1 MKILSRY
8 ILKEHAGPFLFGFF
22 VVTFVLVMDFI
33 IDIMDLII
41 DKGLSAWTI
50 LEIFGLNL
58 AWMLALSIP
67 MAVLVATLMAFG
79 RLSADNEITAI
90 KSSGTSLYA
99 IVAPALAASTILAV
113 GLALFSNLV
122 LPEFN
127 HRARALMSDIGK
139 KRPTLTFKAGIFMDE
154 FPGYTV
160 LIKKLDKRSSHLE
173 GITIYDAGSGPS
185 PTTITARRGSLEF
198 SPDGNTLRMDLY
210 DGEIHEVDAQDPS
223 KYRRVNF
230 RKHTLYIKDV
240 GSKLIRSSSDYRGD
254 REMTALM
261 MRQQIAELED
271 QIEEHRHRMNELGAN
286 AVERIERG
294 EKVEGTHEALKVS
307 RTTLSQLQ
315 AEHRAIEHLKKK
327 INSYRVEIHKKFSIP
342 AACIVFVLIGA
353 PLGIMAKRGGIAIGV
368 GLSLG
373 FFLLYWAFLIAGE
386 ELADRLIAPPYLAM
400 WSPNIFIGAAGI
412 LLMRHTVKE
421 TTSLSWEWI
430 RRLIPGKFRKSS
442 IT

>member
-1 MKILSRY
+1 
-8 ILKEHAGPFLFGFF
+8 

-58 AWMLALSIP
+58 AWMLALSVP

-79 RLSADNEITAI
+79 RLSSDNEITAI
-90 KSSGTSLYA
+90 KSSGTSLYT
-99 IVAPALAASTILAV
+99 IVAPALAASIILAV
-113 GLALFSNLV
+113 LISLFSNFV

-127 HRARALMSDIGK
+127 LRARTLMSDIGK

-160 LIKKLDKRSSHLE
+160 LIKKLDERSSQLE
-173 GITIYDAGSGPS
+173 GITIYDTGGGPS
-185 PTTITARRGSLEF
+185 PTTFTARRGSLEF

-210 DGEIHEVDAQDPS
+210 DGEMHEVDAEDPA

-240 GSKLIRSSSDYRGD
+240 GSKLVRSNSEYRGD
-254 REMTALM
+254 REMTSAM
-261 MRQQIAELED
+261 MLRR
-271 QIEEHRHRMNELGAN
+271 IEE
-286 AVERIERG
+286 
-294 EKVEGTHEALKVS
+294 LKVQIGEHLGRMEKLGHTAAGHLEGDQKIES
-307 RTTLSQLQ
+307 TQEDLTVSPTTLSQLQ
-315 AEHRAIEHLKKK
+315 AEQRAVLHLRKK
-327 INSYRVEIHKKFSIP
+327 INGYWVEIHKKFSIP

-353 PLGIMAKRGGIAIGV
+353 PLGVMARRGGIAIGV
-368 GLSLG
+368 GMSLG
-373 FFLLYWAFLIAGE
+373 FFLLYWAFLIGGE
-386 ELADRLIAPPYLAM
+386 ELADRLIAPPLVAM
-400 WSPNIFIGAAGI
+400 WSPNIFIGAAGV

-421 TTSLSWEWI
+421 TTFLSWEWTK
-430 RRLIPGKFRKSS
+430 RLVPGSWRKPSS
-442 IT
+442 S